1 MRTIRPSQLNQSFQ
15 PQSNAWQKLFKE
27 FCVYI
32 RSQNYA
38 SSHGESYITYA
49 LEFVLYAERNSRR
62 SIGSVDGETLNKY
75 MEYLESRP
83 NQRSGALLSVGTIA
97 THRAC
102 VGMLFDYAYT
112 SGMIAYTVPFP
123 KLIRPERSIRT
134 ILSIEEIRS
143 LFAVCRD
150 PRDTAILSLAYGCG
164 LRRNEMRHL
173 DTGDV
178 QTHNRILYVREGKG
192 RKYRSIPLSNAVI
205 SNLKHYERNYRP
217 RLLQSRMDAV
227 AEPAYLLNAQGYR
240 LAGNHIYETITELAQ
255 HTGSPE
261 IIEKNVTP
269 HLLRHSIA
277 THLIERGAPMTWV
290 QAFLGHANPDSTHI
304 YTKTRKYQP
313 HLLA

>member
-1 MRTIRPSQLNQSFQ
+1 MEDMKAIRPDTPSSKD
-15 PQSNAWQKLFKE
+15 WQKLFQE

-38 SSHGESYITYA
+38 SSHGESYISYA
-49 LEFVLYAERNSRR
+49 LEFILYAERNGRR

-97 THRAC
+97 THRAS
-102 VGMLFDYAYT
+102 VGMLFDYAYA

-123 KLIRPERSIRT
+123 KLIRPERSIQN
-134 ILSIEEIRS
+134 ILDMAEIRS
-143 LFAVCRD
+143 LFAACRD

-164 LRRNEMRHL
+164 LRRSEIRHL

-178 QTHNRILYVREGKG
+178 QIHNRILYVREGKG
-192 RKYRSIPLSNAVI
+192 RKYRSIPLSNTVI
-205 SNLKHYERNYRP
+205 ANLRHYERNYRP
-217 RLLQSRMDAV
+217 RLLQSRVDAGV
-227 AEPAYLLNAQGYR
+227 EPAYLLNIQGRR
-240 LAGNHIYETITELAQ
+240 LAGDHIYETVLELAQ
-255 HTGSPE
+255 RTGSPE
-261 IIEKNVTP
+261 IIRKNVTP

-277 THLIERGAPMTWV
+277 THLIERGASMAWV
-290 QAFLGHANPDSTHI
+290 QAFLGHASPDSTHI

-313 HLLA
+313 HLLS